1 MIKTI
6 ITIKRREG
14 MSHEEFVH
22 YQREIHRPLLMSIP
36 ESRRYIRRFVVSYPI
51 PAPKYSG
58 PDYDSV
64 VEAWFDSMED
74 MNALYF
80 SENFLS
86 KVDPDHV
93 NFMDLSSYGRIVA
106 EEDVV
111 IA

>member
-1 MIKTI
+1 MIKMI

-14 MSHEEFVH
+14 MSHEKFVH
-22 YQREIHRPLLMSIP
+22 YQREVHRPLLMAIP
-36 ESRRYIRRFVVSYPI
+36 EARRYIRRFIVSFPVQ
-51 PAPKYSG
+51 APNYSG

-64 VEAWFDSMED
+64 VEAWFDNMED

-80 SENFLS
+80 SENFRS

-106 EEDVV
+106 EEEVV
-111 IA
+111 IG